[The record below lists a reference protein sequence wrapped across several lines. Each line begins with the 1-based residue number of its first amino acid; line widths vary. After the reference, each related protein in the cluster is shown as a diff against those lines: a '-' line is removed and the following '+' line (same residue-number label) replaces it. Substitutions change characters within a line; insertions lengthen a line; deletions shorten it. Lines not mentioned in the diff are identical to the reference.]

1 MSNYA
6 EAKISDEDKIKF
18 QNDICQY
25 YSVIVKDLLNINGK
39 AFKVRKST
47 KSLKQQPMLQH
58 ELIKELLKHETNIY
72 ACIQRMVEGSI
83 SVPRIDD
90 EGEKDEEEDEEII
103 NTLNDF
109 D

>member
-1 MSNYA
+1 
-6 EAKISDEDKIKF
+6 
-18 QNDICQY
+18 
-25 YSVIVKDLLNINGK
+25 
-39 AFKVRKST
+39 
-47 KSLKQQPMLQH
+47 MLQH
-58 ELIKELLKHETNIY
+58 ELTKELLKHETNIY

-83 SVPRIDD
+83 SVPKIDD